1 MFLVFATGVPSRK
14 LQKGTPAA
22 KTIAFGN
29 LPFGDGLH
37 DADRRGMSNVIDRI
51 SYGKNRR

>member
-14 LQKGTPAA
+14 LRKGTPAA

-29 LPFGDGLH
+29 LPF
-37 DADRRGMSNVIDRI
+37 ATVCMARI
-51 SYGKNRR
+51 AVE